1 MGSPGAGKP
10 HAGKYRELTLSR
22 QRGGSGPTASPLPTR
37 LPPGSWAGGFPPFIR
52 PFKSQ
57 PCTLGGFAVAA
68 AFGRAPHDGFEPQAA
83 KETKGARRKAK
94 GFMKTRV
101 LNRARRER
109 RAEEMLTERNLHR
122 SKRRQRRRIPP
133 SFPSLLFK
141 RNPCHLPIRNR
152 DGKSLARLRDPF
164 TGQESPAQQ
173 TRNQRNL
180 TADFTD
186 FTDKNSSFCILHSA
200 LAPSSFA
207 ETSTFARPSTFT
219 GLTVDRTADR
229 RLRWTGNTPF
239 SFRHKYLT
247 CNLLHL
253 VQAKTIV

>member
-122 SKRRQRRRIPP
+122 SKRRQRRRTLP
-133 SFPSLLFK
+133 SFPSLPFK

-152 DGKSLARLRDPF
+152 EGKSLARSRDPF
-164 TGQESPAQQ
+164 YGARKP
-173 TRNQRNL
+173 
-180 TADFTD
+180 
-186 FTDKNSSFCILHSA
+186 SA
-200 LAPSSFA
+200 ANPQPKEFN
-207 ETSTFARPSTFT
+207 
-219 GLTVDRTADR
+219 R
-229 RLRWTGNTPF
+229 RFHGF
-239 SFRHKYLT
+239 HG
-247 CNLLHL
+247 
-253 VQAKTIV
+253 